1 MRWQKCLILIAC
13 GMFFFVSCG
22 SAQSRAYT
30 KGRTPSATK
39 SRPNKASVVCPIFDE
54 RGYPYQGFGLKLGDP
69 FALTYKFYAT
79 KNLAIALDA
88 GKTASGLYNKY
99 YQNAFADY
107 IPDTLTADQSMQHI
121 SHKVTKDF
129 FLEGKV
135 LYQWNAE
142 RLSKGLQFYV
152 GAGWQWRNATII
164 YDYILNDGV
173 SGAVALGQT
182 TQTRFTYGPVGV
194 LGFEYAYFSIPISA
208 FIEVEWF
215 HDVALD
221 PGYNRFQGGVGLR
234 YVFK

>member
-1 MRWQKCLILIAC
+1 MRWQNTLILIVC
-13 GMFFFVSCG
+13 WMFFCTSCAQ
-22 SAQSRAYT
+22 AQSTAYS
-30 KGRTPSATK
+30 KARTGK

-69 FALTYKFYAT
+69 FALTYKFYAS

-99 YQNAFADY
+99 YQSAFANY
-107 IPDTLTADQSMQHI
+107 IPDTLTADQSMQHL

-129 FLEGKV
+129 FLEGKA

-142 RLSKGLQFYV
+142 RLSKGLQFYI

-164 YDYILNDGV
+164 YDYILNDN
-173 SGAVALGQT
+173 SPFSTTSSFGQM
-182 TQTRFTYGPVGV
+182 TQQRFTYGPVGV